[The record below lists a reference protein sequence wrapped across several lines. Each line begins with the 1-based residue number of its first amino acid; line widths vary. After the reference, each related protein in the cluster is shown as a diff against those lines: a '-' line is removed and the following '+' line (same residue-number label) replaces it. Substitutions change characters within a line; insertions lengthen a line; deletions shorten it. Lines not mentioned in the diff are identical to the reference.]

1 MNINSRAN
9 CKTHHVGR
17 MWKINPEMTSSS
29 GKGSPR
35 VARKFAQ
42 FLKKLWPNFQKK
54 IPGPPKLWP
63 GFMEFWFDL
72 LKNLTWFSKIR
83 DKKILRILIITSFSK
98 NVTWLPENMTQ
109 FSKNVTLFPE
119 KGLLCKLGHILR
131 IPGHI
136 FRKLGHNLK
145 KNRSHYGGTWPYFW
159 ETRSQFWK
167 TRSRF
172 WKTGSDP
179 FLEFLVISWLSL
191 YPSWKTYKIEFN
203 CPFILSH
210 WVWSVFVTSSL

>member
-17 MWKINPEMTSSS
+17 MWKINPEMTSTS

-54 IPGPPKLWP
+54 FPGPPKLWP

-72 LKNLTWFSKIR
+72 LKNLTWFSKIY
-83 DKKILRILIITSFSK
+83 DKKVLRILIITSFSK
-98 NVTWLPENMTQ
+98 NVTWLPEYMTQ

-145 KNRSHYGGTWPYFW
+145 KPGHILGEPGHIFGKLGHNFGKPGHDFGRPALTLFLNFW
-159 ETRSQFWK
+159 
-167 TRSRF
+167 
-172 WKTGSDP
+172 
-179 FLEFLVISWLSL
+179 
-191 YPSWKTYKIEFN
+191 
-203 CPFILSH
+203 
-210 WVWSVFVTSSL
+210 